1 MKVLILLLILAPI
14 ALAQDNKPAPA
25 KPAAAKPAASTKP
38 AATTKPAAETED
50 QKSTRAISLRDLEEA
65 ERKMTTERETWAKSE
80 RRLNMLLEDLD
91 NRKTEIET
99 KTTNLARV
107 LDENKKKKTDG
118 PQEITQE
125 QLDHWN
131 SRQPLVAAKDF
142 MILYRETPEVAVGIV
157 KGMKKKKGAALI
169 DAVSSLG
176 EEGHTTAARL
186 HEAIGTRKF
195 EE

>member
-1 MKVLILLLILAPI
+1 MRVLILLLILAP
-14 ALAQDNKPAPA
+14 AVLAQDKKPVPTKSAPA
-25 KPAAAKPAASTKP
+25 TKPAAATKP
-38 AATTKPAAETED
+38 ATAAETED
-50 QKSTRAISLRDLEEA
+50 QKSTRAISLNDLEEA
-65 ERKMTTERETWAKSE
+65 DRKMTLE

-107 LDENKKKKTDG
+107 LDENKKKETDDT
-118 PQEITQE
+118 PEITQE

-176 EEGHTTAARL
+176 EEGRTTAARL

>member
-1 MKVLILLLILAPI
+1 MRVLMLMLILVPAV
-14 ALAQDNKPAPA
+14 LAQDKKPAPA
-25 KPAAAKPAASTKP
+25 KPAAATKP
-38 AATTKPAAETED
+38 AAAPETED

-65 ERKMTTERETWAKSE
+65 ERKMTKERETWAKSE

-99 KTTNLARV
+99 KTANLARV
-107 LDENKKKKTDG
+107 LDENKKKETDG
-118 PQEITQE
+118 PPEITQE

-176 EEGHTTAARL
+176 EEGRLTAARL
-186 HEAIGTRKF
+186 HEAIGTGKI